1 MAKLTLPCLLRR
13 LQLVALQLQLQ
24 QQPQQQQQQQHPHG
38 CHLMAMQLGQAVLL
52 YGCLL
57 LLHASVSAS
66 VLASSSDVTGG
77 LPALVNLSTTVDLN
91 GSPGRQQD
99 EPLEKRPRKRD
110 AANVPDDDEYGS
122 YPDDVDEL
130 EALLNNKSAK
140 GKYIGAPCNELKCD
154 VKLLHVSCDK
164 ESQTCSCERN
174 YPVQLGLIK
183 GCAKPKKL
191 GDQCF
196 YDETC
201 IYNDENSLCVQVRH
215 NAMCQ
220 CASGFHSV
228 SYVKPTRRVFCTP
241 DLSELSSD
249 LPTLLGVSTG
259 IAVLAGLICMVL
271 HLFSKTK
278 YPRHRNYGDASI
290 PPPILFSSDTGIPLT
305 VHSARP
311 SSRSSIR
318 STGSIGSYGNRRA
331 SSGGLGGG
339 AGGGGASGAGGG
351 GGGASGSG
359 SKGILV
365 STSRTGSR
373 RPSLASVHSTSSS
386 VRSYSMMRFEKE
398 TQQKEI
404 RQEMKLRL
412 ARLQQQQHLTQNK
425 PQIVIGEALMQHG
438 ALSRVTMAT
447 PSPLTPNSLDELLPS
462 LDENQEYPPRLE
474 TTMKQFIQPQV
485 GGAGSSGVGAGAG
498 AALRAA
504 ASQSSPGSSNG
515 YHGPCSS
522 STEAL

>member
-1 MAKLTLPCLLRR
+1 MAKLTLPRLLQR
-13 LQLVALQLQLQ
+13 LQLLALQLATPSS
-24 QQPQQQQQQQHPHG
+24 QPPQHQQQQQHPHPHG
-38 CHLMAMQLGQAVLL
+38 CHLMAMQLCQAMLL

-57 LLHASVSAS
+57 LLHASVTVSAS
-66 VLASSSDVTGG
+66 ASATHTTLA
-77 LPALVNLSTTVDLN
+77 LNLSSAIDLN
-91 GSPGRQQD
+91 QLKNHPGQQP
-99 EPLEKRPRKRD
+99 EHQRAQKRD
-110 AANVPDDDEYGS
+110 AANVPDDDYDGS
-122 YPDDVDEL
+122 YPDDIDEL

-154 VKLLHVSCDK
+154 VKLLHVACDK
-164 ESQTCSCERN
+164 ETQTCTCERN

-220 CASGFHSV
+220 CASGYHSV
-228 SYVKPTRRVFCTP
+228 SYTKPTRRVFCTP

-278 YPRHRNYGDASI
+278 YPRSRNYADASI
-290 PPPILFSSDTGIPLT
+290 PPPILYSSDTGIPLT

-318 STGSIGSYGNRRA
+318 STGSIGSFGQRRA
-331 SSGGLGGG
+331 SVGGQ
-339 AGGGGASGAGGG
+339 ASGAAGG
-351 GGGASGSG
+351 
-359 SKGILV
+359 
-365 STSRTGSR
+365 TGSR

-425 PQIVIGEALMQHG
+425 PQIVIGEALLQHG
-438 ALSRVTMAT
+438 ALGRVTIPT

-462 LDENQEYPPRLE
+462 LDENQEYPPRLHG
-474 TTMKQFIQPQV
+474 TYKQLVQPGTSAGGG
-485 GGAGSSGVGAGAG
+485 GGAG
-498 AALRAA
+498 ALRAA
-504 ASQSSPGSSNG
+504 AAQSSPASANG